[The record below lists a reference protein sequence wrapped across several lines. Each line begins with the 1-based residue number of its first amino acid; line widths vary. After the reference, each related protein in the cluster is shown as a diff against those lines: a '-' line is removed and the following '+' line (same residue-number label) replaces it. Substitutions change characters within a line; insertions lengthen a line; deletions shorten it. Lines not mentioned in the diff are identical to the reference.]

1 VKYLMA
7 STLFGTIGWLVSA
20 AVLDYTGNTVL
31 TALIFGL
38 TVAAMIWGFDL
49 RRRLDE

>member
-1 VKYLMA
+1 MKYLMA

-31 TALIFGL
+31 AALGFGL
-38 TVAAMIWGFDL
+38 TVAGMIWGFDL
-49 RRRLDE
+49 RRRLDD